1 MDVFGLNDDFPL
13 VVRKAVVHSV
23 VVHGGVGVVI
33 DVNYIC
39 SRVFGPSAVFLAR
52 SFIYILKGIIYAEN
66 KL

>member
-39 SRVFGPSAVFLAR
+39 SRVFGPSAVFLAVA
-52 SFIYILKGIIYAEN
+52 SFIYLKV
-66 KL
+66 